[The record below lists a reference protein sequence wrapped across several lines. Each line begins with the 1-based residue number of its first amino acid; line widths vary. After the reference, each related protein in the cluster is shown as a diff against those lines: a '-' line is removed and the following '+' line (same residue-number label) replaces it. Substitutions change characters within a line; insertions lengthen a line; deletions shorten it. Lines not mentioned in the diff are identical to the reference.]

1 MQNNLKVFAERF
13 ALLRAGVSQGEFARQ
28 LGIGQVSVSQYE
40 RGDREPSLS
49 KLKQI
54 AERLHVSTDWL
65 LGLSDTCG
73 GVSNIATARGANA
86 RAVAGENIRIS
97 TGPDMAKLHRI
108 GKELAGLSQR
118 LNDALDKI
126 P

>member
-1 MQNNLKVFAERF
+1 MFITFAERLKL
-13 ALLRAGVSQGEFARQ
+13 ARAGRSQATAAVA
-28 LGIGQVSVSQYE
+28 LGISAMRLSNYE
-40 RGDREPSLS
+40 SGKREPDLAT
-49 KLKQI
+49 LKRI
-54 AERLHVSTDWL
+54 VDVYGVSADWL
-65 LGLSDTCG
+65 LGLTDNRG
-73 GVSNIATARGANA
+73 GVSNIATAQGANA
-86 RAVAGENIRIS
+86 RAVAGENIQIS